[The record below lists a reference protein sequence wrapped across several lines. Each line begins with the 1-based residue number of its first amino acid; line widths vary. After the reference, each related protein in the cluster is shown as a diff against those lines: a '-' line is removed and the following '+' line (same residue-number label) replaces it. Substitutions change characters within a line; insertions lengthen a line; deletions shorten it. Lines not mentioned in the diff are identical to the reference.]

1 MEAPCFDEVLTVRGL
16 ADQDETHLVIHRNVA
31 GGIAYAHTPM
41 DATKMLLCEICY
53 SGVRVWLNP
62 A

>member
-1 MEAPCFDEVLTVRGL
+1 MEAPCFDEIVPASL
-16 ADQDETHLVIHRNVA
+16 DDKEPFDLVVHRNTD

-41 DATKMLLCEICY
+41 DASKMLVCEICY
-53 SGVRVWLNP
+53 SGARVWMNL

>member
-1 MEAPCFDEVLTVRGL
+1 MEAPCFDEVVTARL
-16 ADQDETHLVIHRNVA
+16 DDNEPFHLVVHRGVD
-31 GGIAYAHTPM
+31 GSIAYAHTPM
-41 DATKMLLCEICY
+41 DASKMLLCEICY